1 MENLGIKIIILTLF
15 GLFLYREIIRSA
27 ALHSAQSASV
37 KSKASFINLLIV
49 GSVVVLFVYTGM
61 QITFIETR
69 DLRPYVPKHSNDIV
83 TPFDKGSIELNGMVI
98 KTNLAH
104 KGELT
109 ALADRLTQG
118 CNGNDGCEA
127 QKLFDYVTHI
137 PYRTDYTSRNALEVI
152 RTNWGDCDD
161 KTNLFAS
168 LLNERGI
175 DYRFVYVRH
184 HVFVV
189 VHIDDTSEIPF
200 LNARLRINGKDY
212 YYAETTVDGSR
223 IGEFNGQFPYSFEGI
238 YDIKNDKEVDRREVS
253 FRMG

>member
-1 MENLGIKIIILTLF
+1 MENLGIKIFVSILF

-27 ALHSAQSASV
+27 TLHSTQAPYT

-49 GSVVVLFVYTGM
+49 GSVVSAFVYAGM

-69 DLRPYVPKHSNDIV
+69 DLRPYIPKHFNELVS
-83 TPFDKGSIELNGMVI
+83 PFEKGVIELNGMVI
-98 KTNLAH
+98 KTNLAN
-104 KGELT
+104 KGELLP
-109 ALADRLTQG
+109 LATRLTQG

-137 PYRTDYTSRNALEVI
+137 PYKTDYTSRNALEVI

-161 KTNLFAS
+161 KSNLFAS
-168 LLNERGI
+168 LLNEKGI
-175 DYRFVYVRH
+175 DYLFVYVRH

-189 VHIDDTSEIPF
+189 VHVDNTSEIPF

-212 YYAETTVDGSR
+212 YYAETTADGSR

-238 YDIKNDKEVDRREVS
+238 YDIKNNGAVDKRDVG